1 MTKLAPI
8 ILQTTPSM
16 WHPSELEVEGYAFT
30 KYDLRQPRRGVEG
43 WWVGPSAFRVNDTE
57 WRQRVIIVTQPVPE
71 SDTAEGKRLA
81 DRRWKAFLAA
91 AAQRAGSLPQIIYG
105 DAFFHLPPL

>member
-43 WWVGPSAFRVNDTE
+43 WWVGSIGLQGERYGMAPTRNNCDPAGTRV
-57 WRQRVIIVTQPVPE
+57 RH
-71 SDTAEGKRLA
+71 
-81 DRRWKAFLAA
+81 RRREAA
-91 AAQRAGSLPQIIYG
+91 G
-105 DAFFHLPPL
+105 